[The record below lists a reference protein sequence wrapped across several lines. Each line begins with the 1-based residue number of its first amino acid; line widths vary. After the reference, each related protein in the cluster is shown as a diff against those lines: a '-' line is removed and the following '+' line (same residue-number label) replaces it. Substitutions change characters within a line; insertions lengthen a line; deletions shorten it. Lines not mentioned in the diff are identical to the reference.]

1 MEYSAS
7 VDQAVIHLVLGQAG
21 IGAGLAGKAE
31 FPVSSGIQRNERHG
45 GEGSGVFYDAAGLN
59 AAVGGGLNE
68 QAAKAVVPDLPDH
81 CGGAAVFLQ
90 CGEEIAGRTARLGL

>member
-1 MEYSAS
+1 MEHLAS

-31 FPVSSGIQRNERHG
+31 FPVSLGIQRDKCHG
-45 GEGSGVFYDAAGLN
+45 REDRSVHYDALGGN
-59 AAVGGGLNE
+59 AAIGGGFNE

-90 CGEEIAGRTARLGL
+90 CGEKIAGRTARLGL